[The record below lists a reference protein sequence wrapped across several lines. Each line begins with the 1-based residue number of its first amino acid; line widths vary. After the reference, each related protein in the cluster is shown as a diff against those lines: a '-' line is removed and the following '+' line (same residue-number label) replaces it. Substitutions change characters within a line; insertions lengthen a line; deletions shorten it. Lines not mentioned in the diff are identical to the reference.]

1 MEQVDRTEKIGGEM
15 ISSFLSKLLT
25 TRQASFT
32 EEEIEIFDLN
42 FTLQPLPSLVEFQKE
57 VSDERMM
64 ERLGYLISETIID
77 HFKKRFAIEEKK
89 MSDLWTKLIHLSGLG
104 KIEVVDIKGNRTILK
119 VEKNNFAKLY
129 LEKYGLQKK
138 PVCHL
143 IKGIFK
149 CFMEKLTGKKV
160 EVVETSCIA
169 MGNKV
174 CTFEVRIIE

>member
-1 MEQVDRTEKIGGEM
+1 MEKTEQLLPGI
-15 ISSFLSKLLT
+15 IKLLMDVG
-25 TRQASFT
+25 
-32 EEEIEIFDLN
+32 EIK
-42 FTLQPLPSLVEFQKE
+42 KE
-57 VSDERMM
+57 L
-64 ERLGYLISETIID
+64 ERLRNEVAILKTMRSATSRKSTY
-77 HFKKRFAIEEKK
+77 IEEKK
-89 MSDLWTKLIHLSGLG
+89 VSDLWTKLIHLSGLG

-160 EVVETSCIA
+160 EVIETSCIA